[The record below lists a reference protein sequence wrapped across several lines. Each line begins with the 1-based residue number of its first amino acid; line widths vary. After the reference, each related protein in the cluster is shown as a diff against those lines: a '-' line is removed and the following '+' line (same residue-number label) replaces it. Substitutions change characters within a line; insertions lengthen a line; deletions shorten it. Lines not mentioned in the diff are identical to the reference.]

1 MGVYKVNEY
10 QRGGGGGSGLKGK
23 ASHFAYNSYSTYLIF
38 NFIDILQWKAL
49 TSKEILRFIQFHVKT
64 NTQQRG
70 FFWRTFKSFTIAI
83 GWAG

>member
-1 MGVYKVNEY
+1 MIVQSFMGVYKVIEY
-10 QRGGGGGSGLKGK
+10 QRGGGGGQGY
-23 ASHFAYNSYSTYLIF
+23 FAYNSYSTYLIF

-64 NTQQRG
+64 NTQRRG